1 MSITRRDGASLSP
14 LDGGRM
20 NKKLLIGFVLVY
32 VVFTGLDMVVNTVL
46 LAPGYESVSHLF
58 RPNDEVPMWV
68 IFVAY
73 LFLAFFFTLIFS
85 KGYEGKGIMEGV
97 RYGFYVGM
105 MAMLPFNY
113 VSYAVMPIPYS
124 LAFQGFLYGTV
135 ELVICG
141 IVLALVFGKKEPG
154 PAA

>member
-1 MSITRRDGASLSP
+1 MS
-14 LDGGRM
+14 
-20 NKKLLIGFVLVY
+20 KKLLIGFVLVY
-32 VVFTGLDMVVNTVL
+32 VVFTALDMVVNTML

-58 RPNDEVPMWV
+58 RPEEERQLWV

-73 LFLAFFFTLIFS
+73 IFLAFFFTLIFS
-85 KGYEGKGIMEGV
+85 KGYEGKGVLEGV

-135 ELVICG
+135 ELIICG
-141 IVLALVFGKKEPG
+141 IILALVYGKKEAA